1 MGSIRKNIHLSL
13 TTLLAIIFLQNSQS
27 IHSFRNLVTNN
38 EKTGKNNL
46 FMFPHTQAVARSHEF
61 TKENLMN
68 VSRDISLLTI
78 SMRV

>member
-1 MGSIRKNIHLSL
+1 
-13 TTLLAIIFLQNSQS
+13 
-27 IHSFRNLVTNN
+27 
-38 EKTGKNNL
+38 
-46 FMFPHTQAVARSHEF
+46 MFPHTQAVARSHEF